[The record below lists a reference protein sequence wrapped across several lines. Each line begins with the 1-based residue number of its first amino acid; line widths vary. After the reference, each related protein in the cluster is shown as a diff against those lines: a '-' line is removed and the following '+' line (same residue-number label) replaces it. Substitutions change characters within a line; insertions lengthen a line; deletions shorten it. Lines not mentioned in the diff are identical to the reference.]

1 MARTREE
8 LMRMLVIGTLA
19 FCLAS
24 PALAETPAVYGEVT
38 SLNWVVRDIDQV
50 KAGWTKL
57 GYPAVQDFG
66 EVAFPVRYQGEP
78 HTAVMRV
85 AQAIFDGLSVFW
97 LQPVSGKSAWADFLE
112 EHGEGVMSVN
122 YAAASGAALDAEVAR
137 LEGLGIAVLQTMS
150 VDGGQGPLRV
160 VHMDTA
166 GGGKYVLGLTH
177 GSVAP
182 PPGPLPPAPFGAKLS
197 QHAVVVKDLKAVSA
211 YWETLGLPV
220 MDVTHPTLTD
230 LQYRGQPGQFDQKLG
245 WHRHGTI
252 TWEWIEPLAGPT
264 VYQDFLDAHGE
275 GYHHLGFDVSDIDE
289 VGEAWTALGHPI
301 VQSGGWGEKGKPDSG
316 RFAYADTTGIG
327 GLTIELLWNHPGDD

>member
-1 MARTREE
+1 
-8 LMRMLVIGTLA
+8 MRTLA
-19 FCLAS
+19 VALSLLGLAS
-24 PALAETPAVYGEVT
+24 VAPAETPVIYEKVR
-38 SLNWVVRDIDQV
+38 SLNWVVKDIAQV
-50 KAGWTKL
+50 KAGWAQL

-66 EVAFPVRYQGEP
+66 EVRLPVRYQGEP

-85 AQAIFDGLSVFW
+85 AQASFDGLNVFW
-97 LQPVSGKSAWADFLE
+97 LQPVSGRSAWADYLE

-122 YAAASGAALDAEVAR
+122 YAAPSGAALDTEVAR
-137 LEGLGIAVLQTMS
+137 LEGLGVGVLQTMT
-150 VDGGQGPLRV
+150 VDGGQGLLRV

-166 GGGKYVLGLTH
+166 AGGKYTLGLTH

-197 QHAVVVKDLKAVSA
+197 QHAVVVEDLKAVSD
-211 YWETLGLPV
+211 YWEKLGFPA

-230 LQYRGQPGQFDQKLG
+230 LEYHGKPGQFDQKLG
-245 WHRHGTI
+245 WHRHGTV

-275 GYHHLGFDVSDIDE
+275 GYHHLALDVADIDE

-301 VQSGGWGEKGKPDSG
+301 VQSGGWGEKGKPGSG
-316 RFAYADTTGIG
+316 RFAYSDTTAIG
-327 GLTIELLWNHPGDD
+327 GLTIELLWSHPGDD